1 MELLSSALKPQKRC
15 WPAWGVACALSLF
28 TPPPWAQDTTMT
40 PGERELKV
48 AFIYNF
54 IRFTDWPEDTG
65 NPLTL
70 CVRGPD
76 PFGTPLDALQGKGVG
91 ARTLAIQRRGNEPLK
106 GCQAVFI
113 GSSVFAAWP
122 KTILELQGRP
132 VLTLADTPGAARQGV
147 HLNMAVVQNKVTFEA
162 NLVSAR
168 AAQLKLNS
176 QLLRLATEVIQ

>member
-1 MELLSSALKPQKRC
+1 MSQA
-15 WPAWGVACALSLF
+15 
-28 TPPPWAQDTTMT
+28 
-40 PGERELKV
+40 ERELKV

-54 IRFTDWPEDTG
+54 MRFTDWPEDTG
-65 NPLTL
+65 STLTL

-76 PFGTPLDALQGKGVG
+76 PFGTPLDALQGKVVG
-91 ARTLAIQRRGNEPLK
+91 TRALAVQRRGNEALK

-113 GSSVFAAWP
+113 GSSAFGNWP

-162 NLVSAR
+162 NLAAAR
-168 AAQLKLNS
+168 SVQLKLNS

>member
-132 VLTLADTPGAARQGV
+132 VLTSTWPWCKTKSRLRPTWCLPGRRSSSSIPSCCGWPP
-147 HLNMAVVQNKVTFEA
+147 
-162 NLVSAR
+162 R
-168 AAQLKLNS
+168 
-176 QLLRLATEVIQ
+176 